1 MAIFYTL
8 NVSVQDGI
16 LPKPHT
22 SVISINWRGD
32 EAAAW
37 NSSNLKFVSDALLP
51 IIDDMIDGKIV
62 SASWSFAPV
71 LPSGLKAAAD
81 VNSDVEEGALFMFQ
95 SLYPYKTRVRIPT
108 FKEGQ
113 MLEAS
118 KQVDVAN
125 AEVDAFLG
133 AMIDGFDDTTLDF
146 NPADSRGEKVTLL
159 LSAVD
164 AFQKDRG

>member
-1 MAIFYTL
+1 MPAFFTF
-8 NVSVQDGI
+8 NVSIQDGI

-22 SVISINWRGD
+22 STVSINFQGG
-32 EAAAW
+32 ETLAW
-37 NSSNLKFVSDALLP
+37 NADNLQDVSDWLLP

-62 SASWSFAPV
+62 SASWNYVPALV
-71 LPSGLKAAAD
+71 GGLKADAD

-108 FKEGQ
+108 FKESQ
-113 MLEAS
+113 MLESS

-125 AEVDAFLG
+125 TEVAAFIA
-133 AMIDGFDDTTLDF
+133 AMVDGFDIVTLDF
-146 NPADSRGEKVTLL
+146 NPADARGEDVTALI
-159 LSAVD
+159 SAVD